1 MSARTHLTG
10 FWKANEVIILNE
22 FQFLTAKPV
31 VYLVNM
37 SEKDFVR
44 QKNKW
49 LGKIAAF
56 VKEHNPGPIIPY
68 SAKFEAKLAE
78 LIADPLAADAL
89 CKVMM
94 QRCHFAYYFITDL
107 AT

>member
-1 MSARTHLTG
+1 M
-10 FWKANEVIILNE
+10 EVLNE

-49 LGKIAAF
+49 LTKIVAW
-56 VKEHNPGPIIPY
+56 VKEHNPGPVIPY
-68 SAKFEAKLAE
+68 SAKFELALAKIDDEARERHIKVRVCLIKNE
-78 LIADPLAADAL
+78 LSNEKNSEDA
-89 CKVMM
+89 
-94 QRCHFAYYFITDL
+94 
-107 AT
+107 